1 MMTRQTGLY
10 TNLYMNNETHKK
22 CHREEDLNTHLSLN
36 LWIIII
42 ILFVFRME
50 YRNRERIKKEPKQ
63 EQGEPRKEI
72 GKLMEEI
79 DKLRKTNGELMEE
92 NEKLQKEIDQRRAQF
107 RNDWKKEFFQAV
119 NVILDPATAHPAL
132 ILSEN
137 NKCVTF
143 GEKSQDLPKDPQRF
157 HSLPCVLGHSVFT
170 SGRFYWE
177 VDVRN
182 SGAWDLGICRQNVMR
197 QGRICVKPEDG
208 YWAIRF
214 YNGEYWALT
223 SPEMQL
229 TIKEHPTR
237 VCIFLECDDGLIS
250 FYNMT
255 DKSHIHTFSQGSFNG
270 SLQPFFRLWLGYS
283 KSLTICPVPNA

>member
-50 YRNRERIKKEPKQ
+50 YRNRGWQ
-63 EQGEPRKEI
+63 
-72 GKLMEEI
+72 
-79 DKLRKTNGELMEE
+79 KTSL
-92 NEKLQKEIDQRRAQF
+92 F
-107 RNDWKKEFFQAV
+107 PDWKKEFFQAV